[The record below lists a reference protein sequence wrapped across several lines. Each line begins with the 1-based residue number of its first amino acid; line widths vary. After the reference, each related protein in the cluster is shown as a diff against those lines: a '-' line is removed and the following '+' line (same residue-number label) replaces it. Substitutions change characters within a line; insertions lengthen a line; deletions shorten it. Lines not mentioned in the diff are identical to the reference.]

1 MSRNRVTIAAIAA
14 AGLLAGCAPDAWNA
28 QSSFDQYLDTVAK
41 KCYPLQL
48 GQYLISDLIYGSS
61 SYFMDEASRLYYG
74 RISQASFRD
83 AMVAFSNNSAATHRG
98 VDCIIAQ
105 LPSAPPGSPGMTPFL
120 KPAAGGQGN
129 VPPPPP
135 SK

>member
-1 MSRNRVTIAAIAA
+1 MRRDRLSIAAIAA

-74 RISQASFRD
+74 KISQASFRN
-83 AMVAFSNNSAATHRG
+83 AMVSFSNDSAATHRG
-98 VDCIIAQ
+98 VDCIISQ
-105 LPSAPPGSPGMTPFL
+105 LPSAPPASPGVAPFL
-120 KPAAGGQGN
+120 KPQGNNPGN